1 MSYILDALRK
11 SEEKRTKSGA
21 QPARPGFTFVK
32 DSQPT
37 KKNKFAFGLILTSF
51 MLVSAVILGAG
62 WWWSQQE
69 QEDSGVTATPAPV
82 VDAKAETPTEAAPA
96 PAAQIPVEEPAPVIN
111 DEISMPELPVGS
123 TIEIPYLEDMSGE
136 FQQRLPELKFSGHVY
151 SDEPALRMIM
161 INDAV
166 VRQGDPIK
174 ADLVLDEITANGVIL
189 RLEQNR
195 FQIKLF

>member
-11 SEEKRTKSGA
+11 SEEERTKSGG
-21 QPARPGFTFVK
+21 QPTRSGYTFIK
-32 DSQPT
+32 DSP
-37 KKNKFAFGLILTSF
+37 KAKRNKFLFGLILTSL
-51 MLVSAVILGAG
+51 MLLVIVILGAG
-62 WWWSQQE
+62 WWWSKQE
-69 QEDSGVTATPAPV
+69 QADSGVAATPAPP
-82 VDAKAETPTEAAPA
+82 VDAKAKTPTEAAPA
-96 PAAQIPVEEPAPVIN
+96 PAAQIPLEEPAPVIN

-123 TIEIPYLEDMSGE
+123 TLEIPYLEDMSGE

-166 VRQGDPIK
+166 ARQGDPIK
-174 ADLVLDEITANGVIL
+174 ADLVLDEITADGVIL